1 MICRYSKPA
10 EHHLKVI
17 SFTFHL
23 HTKLHGNTALY
34 FRRVFLERKELSN
47 QIQVP
52 LSSSLHFTL
61 SLCTKTMRQIRFKN
75 SASSNPCIL
84 YSITITVLHSSNRTQ
99 TAINPDQFI
108 QQSEAYS
115 TFKAFKFGKIRPML
129 VV

>member
-1 MICRYSKPA
+1 MIFHYLKPA
-10 EHHLKVI
+10 EHHLKII
-17 SFTFHL
+17 SFTFDL
-23 HTKLHGNTALY
+23 HTKLHGNVALY
-34 FRRVFLERKELSN
+34 FRRVFLERKELN
-47 QIQVP
+47 NEIQVT
-52 LSSSLHFTL
+52 LSSNLYFPL
-61 SLCTKTMRQIRFKN
+61 SLCMKIIHQIRFKN

-99 TAINPDQFI
+99 TAINRNQFI

>member
-1 MICRYSKPA
+1 MC
-10 EHHLKVI
+10 
-17 SFTFHL
+17 
-23 HTKLHGNTALY
+23 
-34 FRRVFLERKELSN
+34 
-47 QIQVP
+47 
-52 LSSSLHFTL
+52 
-61 SLCTKTMRQIRFKN
+61 QIRFKN

-99 TAINPDQFI
+99 TAINRDQFI